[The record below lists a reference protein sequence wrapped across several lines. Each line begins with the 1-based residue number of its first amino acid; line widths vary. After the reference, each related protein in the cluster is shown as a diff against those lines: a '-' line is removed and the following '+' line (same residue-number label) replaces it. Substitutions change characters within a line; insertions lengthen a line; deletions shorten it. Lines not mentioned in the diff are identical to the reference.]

1 MNFLAQL
8 LPGLRE
14 VRAPLISGYLWL
26 FAAWLLLASHLPT
39 PGDGQPYGHVFDVAG
54 AIGQVGVI
62 TVASVAAYLVGSLF
76 AAVPGWVSYNCSLLV
91 RRVRRGKFRP
101 PPYDDLPR
109 VEANSLATTRPF
121 FAPRDFR
128 GLDGDHRTAEIL
140 DDLARERLGKAR
152 QLLSTVLVGASA
164 EVRGGAESTGNC
176 TPTDLTAASAV
187 VDATGDPGIGWSAKS
202 VGAMIGS
209 RQKMREINVS
219 VPSFSAS
226 RDIFGERKAIQIRMM
241 ETANEAGSE
250 VERLYSEAGLRF
262 AVAPPL
268 AVLAI
273 ILTVT
278 SVDFWWLLLLPIST
292 GLGVH
297 GVVLRK
303 HAGRELAH
311 VLRSRPGFEDLD
323 QITPVFVRYEQA
335 VKKLIDRFSRIQ
347 WRELGAS
354 AIEDPDQ
361 ISAPLS
367 SDFDNA

>member
-1 MNFLAQL
+1 
-8 LPGLRE
+8 
-14 VRAPLISGYLWL
+14 
-26 FAAWLLLASHLPT
+26 
-39 PGDGQPYGHVFDVAG
+39 
-54 AIGQVGVI
+54 
-62 TVASVAAYLVGSLF
+62 
-76 AAVPGWVSYNCSLLV
+76 
-91 RRVRRGKFRP
+91 
-101 PPYDDLPR
+101 
-109 VEANSLATTRPF
+109 
-121 FAPRDFR
+121 
-128 GLDGDHRTAEIL
+128 
-140 DDLARERLGKAR
+140 
-152 QLLSTVLVGASA
+152 
-164 EVRGGAESTGNC
+164 
-176 TPTDLTAASAV
+176 
-187 VDATGDPGIGWSAKS
+187 
-202 VGAMIGS
+202 MIGS